1 MKLLEG
7 KTALITGA
15 SRGIGKAIAPRFAL
29 EGASIAITNIVEDE
43 EFINTI
49 DEIKAHNVDIKGYIS
64 NASNFEDSQRVVNEI
79 IKDFGKIDILVNNA
93 GITKDTLLMRMNEDQ
108 WDAVISVNLKSVFN
122 LTKAVLQTML
132 KQKNGS
138 IINMSSVVG
147 VSGNAGQSNY
157 SASKAGILGF
167 TKSVAKELGSR
178 NIRCNAIAPGFILT
192 EMTENLPPD
201 IKSDWINKIPL
212 KRGGTPEDVAN
223 TALFLASE
231 SIFLYNRTNNSCVR
245 RYVNLKIF
253 IIFVVPQGAYP
264 YSTRKCSETYLFHT
278 YFKQAPCFFFYNTLL
293 FNA

>member
-15 SRGIGKAIAPRFAL
+15 SRGIGKAIAQKFAN
-29 EGASIAITNIVEDE
+29 EGASIAITNIFEDE
-43 EFINTI
+43 EFINTV
-49 DEIKAHNVDIKGYIS
+49 DEIKVHNAKVKGYVS
-64 NASNFEDSQRVVNEI
+64 NASNFEDSQKVVNEI
-79 IKDFGKIDILVNNA
+79 VNDFGKIDILVNNA
-93 GITKDTLLMRMNEDQ
+93 GITKDALLMRMSEDQ
-108 WDAVISVNLKSVFN
+108 WDAVIQVNLKSVFN

-132 KQKNGS
+132 KQKSGS

-192 EMTENLPPD
+192 DMTENLPPD
-201 IKSDWINKIPL
+201 VKSEWISRIPL

-223 TALFLASE
+223 TALFLASDL
-231 SIFLYNRTNNSCVR
+231 SSYISGQTIHVCGGMLT
-245 RYVNLKIF
+245 
-253 IIFVVPQGAYP
+253 
-264 YSTRKCSETYLFHT
+264 
-278 YFKQAPCFFFYNTLL
+278 
-293 FNA
+293 